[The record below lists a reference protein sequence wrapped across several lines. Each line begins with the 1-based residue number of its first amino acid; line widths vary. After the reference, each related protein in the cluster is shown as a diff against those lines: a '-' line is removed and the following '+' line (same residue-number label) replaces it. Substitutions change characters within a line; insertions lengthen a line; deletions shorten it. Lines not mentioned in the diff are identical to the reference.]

1 MNICFATSECV
12 PYAKTG
18 GLADVAG
25 SLPIALDRL
34 GHQVKLFMP
43 LYQSINTM
51 EHHLVHAAD
60 LGTIPVQIGDTHVNF
75 YTWYGRL
82 GDSNVDVYLIDCPLY
97 YHRPGVYT
105 SDRDEDERFILLQH
119 AAFKIMQR
127 YGWSPDVIHC
137 NDWHTA
143 LMPALL
149 RESYSWDGLFG
160 NTGSV
165 LTIHNIGYQGQ
176 FHEGSAYSAGLKGP
190 IQNGSFSF
198 LRTGLLYADAITTV
212 SETYAR
218 EIRTRAFGAGL
229 DPILASRSADLFGIV
244 NGIDVDAWNPK
255 TDAYIARRY
264 TSRSLGRK
272 LENKR
277 ALLEEM
283 GLPFD
288 PDVPVIGIVSRFTS
302 QKGLELLQPVLREL
316 AGLPAQFVVLGSGD
330 KQLED
335 FFSHASAWLKD
346 GLAAYIGFSN
356 ELAHKITAG
365 ADMFLMPSAYEPCG
379 MNQMYSMRYGTIPI
393 VHKTGGLADTVRDF
407 HEFPGEGTGFSFT
420 DFSSS
425 ALKHAVERAVGAFH
439 QKEREWAPMQ
449 LRGMKQDFSWAI
461 SAKKYVDVYGHV
473 VSRRG

>member
-60 LGTIPVQIGDTHVNF
+60 LGNITVQIGNKRVAF
-75 YTWYGRL
+75 FTWYGKL
-82 GDSNVDVYLIDCPLY
+82 GDSDVEVYLIDCPTY
-97 YHRPGVYT
+97 FHRPGLYT

-149 RESYSWDGLFG
+149 RESYSWDKLFG

-165 LTIHNIGYQGQ
+165 LTIHNIGYQGR
-176 FHEGSAYSAGLKGP
+176 FHEGSAYAAGLRVP
-190 IQNGSFSF
+190 VQSGSFSF

-218 EIRTRAFGAGL
+218 EIQTSSFGAGL
-229 DPILASRSADLFGIV
+229 DPILASRNADVFGIV

-255 TDAYIARRY
+255 TDPFIAKHY

-272 LENKR
+272 LENKKS
-277 ALLEEM
+277 LLEDM

-302 QKGLELLQPVLREL
+302 QKGLELLEPILWDLV
-316 AGLPAQFVVLGSGD
+316 GLPAQFV
-330 KQLED
+330 
-335 FFSHASAWLKD
+335 
-346 GLAAYIGFSN
+346 
-356 ELAHKITAG
+356 
-365 ADMFLMPSAYEPCG
+365 
-379 MNQMYSMRYGTIPI
+379 
-393 VHKTGGLADTVRDF
+393 
-407 HEFPGEGTGFSFT
+407 
-420 DFSSS
+420 
-425 ALKHAVERAVGAFH
+425 
-439 QKEREWAPMQ
+439 
-449 LRGMKQDFSWAI
+449 
-461 SAKKYVDVYGHV
+461 
-473 VSRRG
+473 